1 MHIILAFIIES
12 VKKRQKTTMSPDG
25 VRAYKLL
32 IEADVSLE
40 RFAELSGVK
49 VGSVRAAFSSGRL
62 SKAMRG
68 ILHDLANGLQ
78 VDRMVQEA
86 KKEEEHEEE
95 TGERMGRVYAIPGN
109 KYLRLVEFKDGSHG
123 KFRAKVGMFGVGSVA
138 RLRRLER
145 GMWEV
150 VGRYDRRSRLL
161 DEG

>member
-1 MHIILAFIIES
+1 MKAE
-12 VKKRQKTTMSPDG
+12 G

-32 IEADVSLE
+32 IEAGVSLD
-40 RFAELSGVK
+40 RFGELCGVK

-62 SKAMRG
+62 SKSMRA

-78 VDRMVQEA
+78 VDRMVEEA
-86 KKEEEHEEE
+86 KAEEEHEEE

-123 KFRAKVGMFGVGSVA
+123 KFRTKVGMFGVGSVA
-138 RLRRLER
+138 RLRRLDK

-150 VGRYDRRSRLL
+150 IGRYDRRSRLL
-161 DEG
+161 DEE